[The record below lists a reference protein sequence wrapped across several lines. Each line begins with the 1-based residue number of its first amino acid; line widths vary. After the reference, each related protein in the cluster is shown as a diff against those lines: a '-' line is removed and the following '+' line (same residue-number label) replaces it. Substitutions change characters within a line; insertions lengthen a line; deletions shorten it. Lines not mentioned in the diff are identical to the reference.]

1 MASSGS
7 PLLASYK
14 GASPPDA
21 ASFYCPY
28 IPLGISATMVA
39 IPKSVLSMD
48 LRDNQGGWFDGVAV
62 LHVNNRHEPPK
73 ELLQDIA
80 VWCIHH
86 WGAPGLGEPAL
97 WKIDRDII
105 FVHDSRLLVELK
117 MHWHGYEL

>member
-1 MASSGS
+1 MAQTLIASSAKI
-7 PLLASYK
+7 ASYK
-14 GASPPDA
+14 GAAFDIG
-21 ASFYCPY
+21 FYYCPY
-28 IPLGISATMVA
+28 VPLGISTIA
-39 IPKSVLSMD
+39 IPKSALSMD

-80 VWCIHH
+80 VWCVQH

-105 FVHDSRLLVELK
+105 FVHDANLLIELK
-117 MHWHGYEL
+117 MQWHGYEL